1 MLALP
6 HNSVMLAALFFVGL
20 APKPRPD
27 EKEPEPIVRPPSPTP
42 PCTFG
47 AVKQALKHHE
57 GNVTLAA
64 KSLGIRRMEFFEF
77 VRASDELFSVITD
90 ARLEM
95 VDMARQVQRQAVEK
109 QQAWA
114 VDMVIEECKENP
126 PPSGSPQE
134 ELMKMALGAKGHIE
148 ARKKAKELRKRH
160 ERLQRE
166 AQLAAEAAQ
175 EAQSPEPT
183 APEEIVPPKPTLK
196 QMEDEEARQGLQFQY
211 PAEYLVANNLTWVLN
226 SAEMLRKNPQLLE
239 RMLANFTEW
248 VRGIEDGIR
257 EKRAPPTAI

>member
-1 MLALP
+1 
-6 HNSVMLAALFFVGL
+6 MLAALFFVGL